1 VTNSTGFLSLTVTGS
16 TFSNTSALNGDDGV
30 HVEANGLAAINA
42 SVTSSTFTNNRGD
55 HFQFATDP
63 TSAGSN
69 SVTFSGNTLV
79 GSPGNNGAGI
89 AVTPEGSADTTFAIA
104 NNGVQTA
111 VSSAIALLL
120 GPSSSAGA
128 SLSGTISGN
137 TIGSAAVPNSGSAQE
152 NGITAHANGQ
162 GTLIVSISNNGIRQ
176 YADAG
181 LDARILNGSPTL
193 NATVTGNTIANPGTS
208 ATNGLLA
215 SAGNVA
221 GDGGLLCAR
230 VSGNSL
236 TGSGANA
243 GTDFQLSQLFDT
255 TFRLPGYPGTADNTA
270 AVVAYV
276 QGNNGGTPS
285 GSATVAFPASGGG
298 FVGGDACPTP

>member
-1 VTNSTGFLSLTVTGS
+1 
-16 TFSNTSALNGDDGV
+16 
-30 HVEANGLAAINA
+30 
-42 SVTSSTFTNNRGD
+42 VTSSTFTNNRGD

-79 GSPGNNGAGI
+79 GSPGNNRAGI
-89 AVTPEGSADTTFAIA
+89 AVTPDGSADTTFAIA

-111 VSSAIALLL
+111 VSSAIAVVL

-137 TIGSAAVPNSGSAQE
+137 TIGSATVPNSGSAQE

-162 GTLIVSISNNGIRQ
+162 GTLTVSISGNGIRQ

-181 LDARILNGSPTL
+181 LDARIQNGSPTL
-193 NATVTGNTIANPGTS
+193 NATVTGNTISSPGTS

-215 SAGNVA
+215 SAGSAA

-236 TGSGANA
+236 TGSGANG
-243 GTDFQLSQLFDT
+243 GTDFRLSQLFDT
-255 TFRLPGYPGTADNTA
+255 TFRLPAYLGTADNTA
-270 AVVAYV
+270 AVVAFV

-298 FVGGDACPTP
+298 FVGGDACPAP